1 MTKKPASGQP
11 RFGRALAFV
20 VVVGSVTMTPTIVQ
34 ADEGGVSFWIPGLFG
49 SLAASPLVPGF
60 AVSTTYYHTSVNAGA
75 DVAFARQVSRGN
87 LQVNFT
93 GNLAANLKA
102 EAELPWAVPSYT
114 FAERFLGGQATVM
127 MLVPYGTTRTSVDTT
142 LTGNL
147 GLGGPGFTIS
157 PGTSDRMN
165 GFGDLYPMFT
175 LRWNQGVDNY
185 MLYAT
190 GNLTVGRYHQQSLAN
205 LGIGHNAFD
214 AGGSYTYLD
223 QKSGMEFSAT
233 LGFTFNFENT
243 HTQYQNGVDMHLD
256 MGASR
261 FLTKQLQLGLVA
273 YGYQQ
278 VSCDSGSGDRVG
290 CFESRVFGAG
300 PQVGYIIPIDEHLQ
314 GYLNIKAYKEF
325 GEQHRPAGW
334 NTWVTF
340 AISPAPPEEK
350 SKTTTPMMRK

>member
-1 MTKKPASGQP
+1 
-11 RFGRALAFV
+11 
-20 VVVGSVTMTPTIVQ
+20 
-34 ADEGGVSFWIPGLFG
+34 
-49 SLAASPLVPGF
+49 
-60 AVSTTYYHTSVNAGA
+60 
-75 DVAFARQVSRGN
+75 
-87 LQVNFT
+87 
-93 GNLAANLKA
+93 
-102 EAELPWAVPSYT
+102 
-114 FAERFLGGQATVM
+114 
-127 MLVPYGTTRTSVDTT
+127 
-142 LTGNL
+142 
-147 GLGGPGFTIS
+147 
-157 PGTSDRMN
+157 
-165 GFGDLYPMFT
+165 YPMFT

-205 LGIGHNAFD
+205 LGIGHNAID

-233 LGFTFNFENT
+233 LGFTYNFENT

-256 MGASR
+256 MGASK
-261 FLTKQLQLGLVA
+261 FVTKQLQLGVVA

-278 VSCDSGSGDRVG
+278 VSCDSGAGDRVG

-314 GYLNIKAYKEF
+314 GYLNLKAYKEF

-340 AISPAPPEEK
+340 VISPAAPEEK
-350 SKTTTPMMRK
+350 SKMTTPMMRKYRSGTPPPETARILYRKRPPRLLRPTGLSLWDRHNASASAAARAPASRRIAPRFQTAWPPRVGSGSA